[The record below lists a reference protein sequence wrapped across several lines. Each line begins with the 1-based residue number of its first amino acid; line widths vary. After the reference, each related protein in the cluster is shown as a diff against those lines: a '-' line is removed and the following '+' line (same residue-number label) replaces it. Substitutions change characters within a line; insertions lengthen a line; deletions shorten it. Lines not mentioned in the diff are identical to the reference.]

1 MYAIICFDKP
11 GQPGARDAH
20 RAAHLEYIRAHA
32 DRIVLAG
39 PLRAEDGSHSNG
51 SLLVMDFE
59 DRAEA
64 EAFAEGDPFNV
75 GGVFESVIVR
85 PFRKAFPEE

>member
-11 GQPGARDAH
+11 GRPDSRDAN
-20 RAAHLEYIRAHA
+20 RAAHLEYIRAHSE
-32 DRIVLAG
+32 RIVIAG
-39 PLRAEDGSHSNG
+39 LLRAEDGSHSNG

-59 DRAEA
+59 DRAAA
-64 EAFAEGDPFNV
+64 EAFAAGDPFNAA
-75 GGVFESVIVR
+75 GVFESVIVR

>member
-11 GQPGARDAH
+11 GRPDARDAH

-32 DRIVLAG
+32 DRIVIAG

-51 SLLVMDFE
+51 SLLVMDFD
-59 DRAEA
+59 DRAAA
-64 EAFAEGDPFNV
+64 EAFAAGDPFNAA
-75 GGVFESVIVR
+75 GVFESVIVR
-85 PFRKAFPEE
+85 PFRKAFPEA